1 MKDYNL
7 IASGSSGNCI
17 IYKKHIMVDIG
28 IKKKDKD
35 LIEPYLD
42 DIKVIIITHRHSD
55 HLQLPLMKWLISE
68 YSHITY
74 MYLPDVKNF
83 LDEKLGSKSKG
94 EFIPIKVPKFAMI
107 QPKKIYNLGI
117 VRVQFME
124 LYHDVPNVGMYFTW
138 KDGFTHFHG
147 IDTHTLEG
155 IKIPKNTKLVAIE
168 HHHEEEHYRELI
180 SEKEENGTYSHEM
193 QAQNVHM
200 SFEDA
205 EKFLERNELYGA
217 TVLRLHLSSD
227 DYYKDIPIEYIYEG
241 DKNETDTEV

>member
-1 MKDYNL
+1 MKEYNL

-28 IKKKDKD
+28 IKKKDKA

-68 YSHITY
+68 HSHITY

-94 EFIPIKVPKFAMI
+94 EFIPIKVPKFVMM
-107 QPKKIYNLGI
+107 QPKKVYNLGLLKLQGI
-117 VRVQFME
+117 E
-124 LYHDVPNVGMYFTW
+124 LYHDVPNIAIYMAF
-138 KDGFTHFHG
+138 KDRYTIFHAT
-147 IDTHTLEG
+147 DTHTLEG
-155 IKIPKNTKLVAIE
+155 ITIPSGTNLVALE
-168 HHHEEEHYRELI
+168 HHHQKEHYEDLI
-180 SEKEENGTYSHEM
+180 YEKQCNDKYSHEL
-193 QAQNVHM
+193 QARNVHN
-200 SFEDA
+200 SFENC
-205 EKFLERNELYGA
+205 EEFLERNQLYGA

-227 DYYKDIPIEYIYEG
+227 KYYKDIPIEYVYKGGEE
-241 DKNETDTEV
+241 DV